1 MGQRGYVLG
10 INWRGA
16 CGARVG
22 GLRRAAGGGTHA
34 FLMSISVA
42 ARPTPSSS

>member
-22 GLRRAAGGGTHA
+22 GLRREAGGGALT
-34 FLMSISVA
+34 LS
-42 ARPTPSSS
+42 